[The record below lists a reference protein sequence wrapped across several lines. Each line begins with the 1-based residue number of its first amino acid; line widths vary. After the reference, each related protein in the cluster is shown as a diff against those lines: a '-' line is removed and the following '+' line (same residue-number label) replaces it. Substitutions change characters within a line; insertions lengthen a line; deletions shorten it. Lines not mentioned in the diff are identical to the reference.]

1 MSGLRGSRGLI
12 HAPVAL
18 VLEGRQLLGREPV
31 EVLIPTGVCSQ
42 ASRWR
47 HVDCWALPHA
57 PLPGR
62 LAALS

>member
-31 EVLIPTGVCSQ
+31 KVLIPTGVCSQ
-42 ASRWR
+42 ASR
-47 HVDCWALPHA
+47 
-57 PLPGR
+57 
-62 LAALS
+62 